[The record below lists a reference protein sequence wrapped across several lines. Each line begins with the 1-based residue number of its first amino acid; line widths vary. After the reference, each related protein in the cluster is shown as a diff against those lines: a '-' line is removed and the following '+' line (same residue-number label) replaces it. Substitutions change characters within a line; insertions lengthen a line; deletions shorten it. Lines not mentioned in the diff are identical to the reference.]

1 MKAIIILGSARS
13 DGHTR
18 RIVDQMI
25 QTKPG
30 IDLVDLNDKEISYFD
45 YSHSNMGDDFLPIA
59 KNILEY
65 DLILFVTPVYWYSM
79 SAIMKT
85 FFDRLSDLLTI
96 RKDMGRKLRGK
107 SMGSISCG
115 SPGALD
121 DSFYIPFR
129 ETAKYLGMNYTGHV
143 HTWIGKETIPD
154 EVVDRICQYLAE
166 VTGVSV
172 KE

>member
-1 MKAIIILGSARS
+1 MKTIVILGSARS

-18 RIVDQMI
+18 RIVDQI
-25 QTKPG
+25 IEIKPNF
-30 IDLVDLNDKEISYFD
+30 DFVDLNDKEIGYFD
-45 YSHSNMGDDFLPIA
+45 YSHRNMGDDFLPLA

-65 DLILFVTPVYWYSM
+65 DFILFVTPVYWYSM

-96 RKDMGRKLRGK
+96 RKDMGKKLGGK

-121 DSFYIPFR
+121 SSFYIPFR

-143 HTWIGKETIPD
+143 HTWTGKDAIPI
-154 EVVDRICQYLAE
+154 EVVNRISEYLAE
-166 VTGVSV
+166 TTGVTAS
-172 KE
+172 E